1 VKFDLTEERTWESA
15 MDGVTHLFSST
26 QDKFIAEHMKFA
38 SFCGRNLQNNLQHIV
53 RISCFGADES
63 LTSKLDPKI
72 HVSKDNAEI
81 PLMLQHYWW
90 SERCFLQ
97 AGFDDGRFTSIRGN
111 FYMNHLLKNEIDSIS
126 SKQSFTSPLGN
137 CKNSFV
143 SCNDMGQAAVTT
155 LLEGPERH
163 GNKVYDITGPESH
176 SMADVASVLTKALN
190 SSQAQD
196 VQAVKD
202 RDLLNKT
209 VTYVPQDIEMFEKD
223 FGPARAE
230 FFEYLRN
237 GFYSRCSPDFYN
249 LTGRRPT
256 TYYEYLTEKGAAG
269 DNGLEELF
277 SSQGAIFTKGEDLF
291 KDLGEVKG

>member
-1 VKFDLTEERTWESA
+1 MSFDLEREETWEGA
-15 MDGVTHLFSST
+15 MEGVTHLFSST
-26 QDKFIAEHMKFA
+26 QDKFIKEHMKFA
-38 SFCGRNLQNNLQHIV
+38 SFCKDKTSLEHVV
-53 RISCFGADES
+53 RISCFGADDS
-63 LTSKLDPKI
+63 ITSKYDPKV
-72 HVSKDNAEI
+72 HVSKDDAEI

-90 SERCFLQ
+90 SERCFLE

-111 FYMNHLLKNEIDSIS
+111 FYMNHLLKNEIDSITES
-126 SKQSFTSPLGN
+126 REFTSPLGS

-143 SCNDMGQAAVTT
+143 SCNDMGEAAVTC
-155 LLEGPERH
+155 LVEGKERH

-176 SMADVASVLTKALN
+176 SMSDVASVLSVALK
-190 SSQAQD
+190 SPQAKD
-196 VQAVKD
+196 VDAVRQ

-209 VTYVPQDIEMFEKD
+209 VTYVPQDIEAFEKD
-223 FGPARAE
+223 FGSVRAE

-256 TYYEYLTEKGAAG
+256 TYYEYLTENGAAG
-269 DNGLEELF
+269 DNGLGELF

-291 KDLGEVKG
+291 KDLKEVRG